1 MDFLLF
7 VDNADFSPS
16 LPHTKLQDNQKVVI
30 VVNAVLEDSEKT
42 LLSKILKAIKVD
54 MEREATVLVKGEFS
68 GLKLHDDDTL
78 NYLLLGVEPDV
89 LQLQAHLINY
99 QSVTIHNNRI
109 IMADPISVIGQSDVL
124 KRQLWTALQTWL

>member
-16 LPHTKLQDNQKVVI
+16 LSHTKLQDNQKVVI

-54 MEREATVLVKGEFS
+54 MELEATLLVKGEFS
-68 GLKLHDDDTL
+68 GLKLHDDDAL
-78 NYLLLGVEPDV
+78 NYLLLGVQPDV

-109 IMADPISVIGQSDVL
+109 IMADPISVIGKSDVL
-124 KRQLWTALQTWL
+124 KRQLWAALQTWL